1 MSNNTYRV
9 DPGSDSVP
17 SSGFAIANYARIV
30 PDSDLQKALDWLRD
44 NAADIGDAKARA
56 VKAGH
61 MLKHIEALEFKM
73 SDASS
78 NDKRQ
83 ADARTSKAYVE
94 AINEDASAA
103 GELEKLRALREA
115 AAMKIE
121 AWRSEQAN
129 YRAMRI

>member
-1 MSNNTYRV
+1 MSG
-9 DPGSDSVP
+9 P
-17 SSGFAIANYARIV
+17 IV
-30 PDSDLQKALDWLRD
+30 SNEELQKALDWLRD
-44 NAADIGDAKARA
+44 NADDAGKAKARA

-61 MLKHIEALEFKM
+61 MMKHVEALEFKM

-83 ADARTSKAYVE
+83 ADARTSAAYVD
-94 AINEDASAA
+94 AINEDAAAA

>member
-1 MSNNTYRV
+1 MNDYTRLV
-9 DPGSDSVP
+9 L
-17 SSGFAIANYARIV
+17 
-30 PDSDLQKALDWLRD
+30 DSDLQKALDWLRD
-44 NAADIGDAKARA
+44 SAADLGDAKARA
-56 VKAGH
+56 VQAGH
-61 MLKHIEALEFKM
+61 MLKHIEALQFKM

-78 NDKRQ
+78 NDNRQ
-83 ADARTSKAYVE
+83 ADARTSQEYVD
-94 AINEDASAA
+94 AINEDATAA